1 MQDRIV
7 YMPPLP
13 NKCRVPISY
22 EVRSIE
28 NKPGTAN
35 GLRRGRLNSN
45 SQLGLMPPTSP
56 HPPFSPSANSFQTR
70 AKGIGA
76 NGGGG
81 GKATVEKRI
90 ITFGALDDFRSVPE
104 DRASLSIEGNR
115 TGEEVVIEQQ
125 APRKPSE
132 APPADL
138 SALRRQLAQAK
149 TEVRTLAGK
158 LQKKKA
164 ELEMN
169 RNLMQHFLDE
179 LSERR
184 KNELEYLHDREDKV
198 FTHLIAPLQGNDSS
212 TALREFE
219 AQVKSLEKQLQDQ
232 KDAFEEERKA
242 LAKQL
247 ADAQNIPRNDGELEK
262 LKARVAELEALLESE
277 RSRFSREK
285 QILEAEKSGVELVLS
300 QTAQQLHDLE
310 VVRAEEEFL
319 VAQSRQFVKNV
330 CQPGFNV
337 VKDASLEPVEKN
349 RSSPTG
355 YVLVP
360 LIILLH
366 GYTLLPNTEREEV
379 ITSYERRAAAL

>member
-1 MQDRIV
+1 MQDRFV

-13 NKCRVPISY
+13 NTKSRVPISY

-28 NKPGTAN
+28 CKPGTSN
-35 GLRRGRLNSN
+35 GIQRGRLNSN
-45 SQLGLMPPTSP
+45 SQLMGVAPTSP
-56 HPPFSPSANSFQTR
+56 HPPFSPSGNSFQSR
-70 AKGIGA
+70 VKGAGTA
-76 NGGGG
+76 GG
-81 GKATVEKRI
+81 GKPTVEKRI
-90 ITFGALDDFRSVPE
+90 ITFGALDDFRCVPE
-104 DRASLSIEGNR
+104 NRASLSIEGNR

-149 TEVRTLAGK
+149 TEVRTLTGK
-158 LQKKKA
+158 LQKKKT
-164 ELEMN
+164 ELEMH
-169 RNLMQHFLDE
+169 RSLMKFFLDE

-184 KNELEYLHDREDKV
+184 MNELEYLHDRENKV
-198 FTHLIAPLQGNDSS
+198 FTHLISPLQENDSS
-212 TALREFE
+212 ASLREFE
-219 AQVKSLEKQLQDQ
+219 TKVKELEKELKDQ

-247 ADAQNIPRNDGELEK
+247 ADAQNAPRNDGDLEK
-262 LKARVAELEALLESE
+262 LRARVAELEALLESE

-300 QTAQQLHDLE
+300 QTAQKLHDLE

-337 VKDASLEPVEKN
+337 VKDATLEPVEKN

-379 ITSYERRAAAL
+379 ISSYERRAAAL